1 MKKLL
6 LIFAIIVTAIP
17 VRAGN
22 GIFYTADKLS
32 SSMIDYITQD
42 SYGYIWVATL
52 YGLNRFDGYHF
63 THYFT
68 DKNDTTTLLDND
80 VTRLLVDSKHRL
92 WIGSS
97 KGVCR
102 FDYER
107 NAFVRYAFPDGAARR
122 VEYLMEDSEG
132 NVLITTAG
140 FGLYAVRNGQN
151 IVTHETQFSR
161 RKENDFMGILFEDG
175 QHNLWR
181 GYQTDTITRIK
192 VNRLQPTSVKDYA
205 SQHGP
210 VVSFLKTDARGFLAV
225 CMYGILRYDYA
236 SGRLE
241 EAEYDMS
248 ALGGEVSIRSALIDQ
263 EGNIYVGTSGRGV
276 FTIPAGQKR
285 LVQMENK
292 TGKYDITSTNVN
304 HLFEDKDHNLW
315 VSCYKKGLFELSK
328 ENEAFATWKF
338 ADQNYILGSGVSSI
352 APGDDGGVWCI
363 VQKSGIYHFDKY
375 GKITPAQ
382 YTPPGANCIYRDKN
396 GQYWVGS
403 ENVLYSY
410 NPVTGKAETKLKL
423 NGWGINCMI
432 DDGDGVLYIC
442 DYGKGLCSYDTS
454 TGKTMQWSMY
464 QKDARKGTLCNDWVK
479 ALLLDSRGML
489 WIATVN
495 GLSVM
500 NPADGNF
507 KSFGWEVQLSGVQC
521 FSLCEYNG
529 EVLIGTDSGL
539 YQYQRSQNKVA
550 LFPGSQ
556 AIENK
561 PVYTIVCSKSGDLWI
576 SSANGIWQYEHTGKR
591 FINHVSGNG
600 LETREYALGAL
611 VHAADDRVFYG
622 SNEGIAAFYP
632 DEVNGK
638 IDYLNGEVYLTNFII
653 DGEHVN
659 CHSREFVIPFNQNS
673 FSMDFSLLNFR
684 NADNVHY
691 EYRLNGGEWTP
702 FPNNGNTLSFN
713 KLKPGKYSIIVRA
726 TSNGVYTDSTCSLSV
741 VVKAPWYASTW
752 AYIIYG
758 LLGMGLLGLMI
769 YFGERKRRSDMDEQK
784 MRFLINATHDIRS
797 PLTLIMAPLN
807 KLKNSRLDNESKENV
822 EIIDR
827 NAHRLL
833 LLVNQILDERKID
846 KKQMHLH
853 CQETDLVTF
862 IAGVCSLFQYN
873 AKQRNITF
881 TFEHEQD
888 QLMAWID
895 RIQFDKVISNL
906 LSNAMK
912 YNFDGGEVKVILSS
926 EEKSAVIKV
935 IDNGIG
941 FKDENTESL
950 FERFYQ
956 GKNTRDLHIEGTGL
970 GLNLSRAIVNMHG
983 GKIKAVNRNDG
994 VRGACMIVQLPLGKE
1009 HLKPEEIADQE
1020 QDIKTNGK
1028 RQASRNLKVLVVD
1041 DDKDVA
1047 LYIKNELSAWYRIDT
1062 AYNGKEALKMLLT
1075 NNDYDLVISD
1085 IIMPEMDGL
1094 TFIKQLKSNTQIS
1107 DIPVIL
1113 LTSKADVDDRL
1124 EGLKKG
1130 ADAYL
1135 SKPFNME
1142 ELHILIDN
1150 LVDNVRRLRGKF
1162 TGAQTQEDKVEN
1174 VEVKGNNDSLMERI
1188 MKTVNQ
1194 HMQDAD
1200 FNVDKLADEVGLSR
1214 TQLHR
1219 KMKEITGISTGEFI
1233 RNIRLQPAARL
1244 IREGTVNIA
1253 QVAYSVGFNNQTYFS
1268 TVFKRYYG
1276 MTPTEYAE
1284 KAPE

>member
-6 LIFAIIVTAIP
+6 LIFAFIVAAVP
-17 VRAGN
+17 MRAGN

-63 THYFT
+63 THYYT

-80 VTRLLVDSKHRL
+80 VTRLLVDSNHRL

-107 NAFVRYAFPDGAARR
+107 NAFVRYPFPEGAARR
-122 VEYLMEDSEG
+122 VEYLMEDSDG

-140 FGLYAVRNGQN
+140 FGLYAVRKGQD

-161 RKENDFMGILFEDG
+161 RKENDFMGILFEDE
-175 QHNLWR
+175 QRNIWR

-192 VNRLQPTSVKDYA
+192 VNQLQPTSVKDFA

-225 CMYGILRYDYA
+225 CTFGIYRYDYA
-236 SGRLE
+236 SGRLD
-241 EAEYDMS
+241 EAEYDLS
-248 ALGGEVSIRSALIDQ
+248 ALGGEVSIRSALIDR
-263 EGNIYVGTSGRGV
+263 EGNIYLGTSGRGV
-276 FTIPAGQKR
+276 FTIPAGEKR
-285 LVQMENK
+285 LIQMENK
-292 TGKYDITSTNVN
+292 SGKYDITSTNVN

-328 ENEAFATWKF
+328 GKEVFSTWKF
-338 ADQNYILGSGVSSI
+338 ADQNYILGSGVSSV
-352 APGDDGGVWCI
+352 APADDGGVWCT
-363 VQKSGIYHFDKY
+363 VQKSGIYHFDRY
-375 GKITPAQ
+375 GKITPAPH
-382 YTPPGANCIYRDKN
+382 TPPGANCIYLDKN
-396 GQYWVGS
+396 GRYWVGS

-410 NPVTGKAETKLKL
+410 NPVTGAAQTRLKL
-423 NGWGINCMI
+423 NGWGINCMT
-432 DDGDGVLYIC
+432 DDGEGVLYIC
-442 DYGKGLCSYDTS
+442 DYGKGLCSFDTA
-454 TGKTMQWSMY
+454 TGKTTQWSMY
-464 QKDARKGTLCNDWVK
+464 QKDAVKGSLCNDWVK

-495 GLSVM
+495 GLCVM

-507 KSFGWEVQLSGVQC
+507 KSFGWEVQLPGVQC

-539 YQYQRSQNKVA
+539 YQYQRNQNKVA

-561 PVYTIVCSKSGDLWI
+561 PVYTIVCSKSGDFWI

-591 FINHVSGNG
+591 FISHVSGNG
-600 LETREYALGAL
+600 LESREFALGAM
-611 VHAADDRVFYG
+611 VHADDDRVFYG

-638 IDYLNGEVYLTNFII
+638 IDYLNTEVYLTSFTI
-653 DGEHVN
+653 DGEPAN
-659 CHSREFVIPFNQNS
+659 CHKREFVIPFRQNS
-673 FSMDFSLLNFR
+673 FTMDFSLLNFR

-702 FPNNGNTLSFN
+702 FPDDGNTLSFN
-713 KLKPGKYSIIVRA
+713 KLKPGKYNIVVRA
-726 TSNGVYTDSTCSLSV
+726 TSNGVYTDSTCSLTV
-741 VVKAPWYASTW
+741 IVRAPWYASTW
-752 AYIIYG
+752 AYILYG
-758 LLGMGLLGLMI
+758 LLILSALAAAF
-769 YFGERKRRSDMDEQK
+769 YFRERKQRNDLDEQK

-797 PLTLIMAPLN
+797 PLTLIMGPLN
-807 KLKNSRLDNESKENV
+807 KLKNSKLESKDKENV

-827 NAHRLL
+827 NAQRLL

-853 CQETDLVTF
+853 CDETDLVAF
-862 IAGVCSLFQYN
+862 ISGVCSLYHYN

-881 TFEHEQD
+881 IFEHEQEH
-888 QLMAWID
+888 LMAWID

-912 YNFDGGEVKVILSS
+912 YSFDGGEVKVVLDSDG
-926 EEKSAVIKV
+926 KTANIKV

-941 FKDENTESL
+941 FKEENTDKL

-956 GKNTRDLHIEGTGL
+956 GKNTRDLHIEGTGI
-970 GLNLSRAIVNMHG
+970 GLNLSRAIVMMHG
-983 GKIKAVNRNDG
+983 GKIKAANRNDG
-994 VRGACMIVQLPLGKE
+994 VKGACMMIQLPLGKD
-1009 HLKPEEIADQE
+1009 HLKPEEIVDAE
-1020 QDIKTNGK
+1020 EGKKINGK
-1028 RQASRNLKVLVVD
+1028 RQASRNMRVLIVD
-1041 DDKDVA
+1041 DDKEVA
-1047 LYIKNELSAWYRIDT
+1047 QYIKNELSDWYKIDV
-1062 AYNGKEALKMLLT
+1062 AYNGKEALKRLLT

-1085 IIMPEMDGL
+1085 ILMPEMDGL

-1113 LTSKADVDDRL
+1113 LTSKAEAADRL

-1162 TGAQTQEDKVEN
+1162 TGAQAQEDKVEN

-1233 RNIRLQPAARL
+1233 RNIRLQQAARL
-1244 IREGTVNIA
+1244 IREGKVNIA